1 MINQE
6 LKKYIEENILPTYEK
21 NDKGHNLEHINYVT
35 NRSLKFADNIKDI
48 NYDMVYT
55 IASYHDIA
63 HHIDAKNHEK
73 LSSEILTNDNNLKK
87 FFDEEQIK
95 IMAEAVYDHRAS
107 LEKEPRSIYGKIISS
122 ADRNTNIDN
131 ILRRTYQYR
140 IKHNPE
146 YSLEEIIEES
156 KQHIIDKFGHKG
168 YAVEKMYFKDMEY
181 EKFLNDVKT
190 LIEDNDLFIKR
201 YKEVNNLDIK

>member
-6 LKKYIEENILPTYEK
+6 LKKYIDENILTTYEK

-35 NRSLKFADNIKDI
+35 NRSLKFANNIKDI

-73 LSSEILTNDNNLKK
+73 LSSEILINDKNLKK

-107 LEKEPRSIYGKIISS
+107 LETEPRSIYGKIISS

-168 YAVEKMYFKDMEY
+168 YAVEKMYFKDIEY

>member
-1 MINQE
+1 M
-6 LKKYIEENILPTYEK
+6 
-21 NDKGHNLEHINYVT
+21 NDK
-35 NRSLKFADNIKDI
+35 
-48 NYDMVYT
+48 
-55 IASYHDIA
+55 
-63 HHIDAKNHEK
+63 
-73 LSSEILTNDNNLKK
+73 NLKK
-87 FFDEEQIK
+87 FFNVDEIK
-95 IMAEAVYDHRAS
+95 VMAEAVYDHRAS
-107 LEKEPRSIYGKIISS
+107 LETEPRSIYGKIISS

-168 YAVEKMYFKDMEY
+168 YAVEKMYFKDIEY
-181 EKFLNDVKT
+181 EKFLNNVKT

>member
-21 NDKGHNLEHINYVT
+21 NDKGHNLEHINYAT

-73 LSSEILTNDNNLKK
+73 LSSEILMNDNNLKK

-107 LEKEPRSIYGKIISS
+107 LETEPRSIYGKIISS

-168 YAVEKMYFKDMEY
+168 YAVEKMYFEDIEY
-181 EKFLNDVKT
+181 KKFLSDVKT
-190 LIEDNDLFIKR
+190 LTEDNDLFIKR

>member
-35 NRSLKFADNIKDI
+35 NRSLKFADNIKNI

-73 LSSEILTNDNNLKK
+73 LSSEILMNDNNLKK
-87 FFDEEQIK
+87 FFNVDEIK

-107 LEKEPRSIYGKIISS
+107 LETEPRSIYGKIISS
-122 ADRNTNIDN
+122 ADRNTDIDN

-168 YAVEKMYFKDMEY
+168 YAVEKMYFKDIEY

>member
-73 LSSEILTNDNNLKK
+73 LSSEILMNDKNLKK

-168 YAVEKMYFKDMEY
+168 YAVEKMYFKDIEY

-190 LIEDNDLFIKR
+190 LTEDNDLFIKR
-201 YKEVNNLDIK
+201 YKEVNNLF

>member
-73 LSSEILTNDNNLKK
+73 LSSEILINDKNLKK

-107 LEKEPRSIYGKIISS
+107 LETEPRSIYGKIISS

-168 YAVEKMYFKDMEY
+168 YAVEKMYFKDIEY

-190 LIEDNDLFIKR
+190 LTEDNDLFIKR

>member
-73 LSSEILTNDNNLKK
+73 LSSEILMNDKNLKK
-87 FFDEEQIK
+87 FFDEEKIK

-107 LEKEPRSIYGKIISS
+107 LETEPRSIYGKIISS

-168 YAVEKMYFKDMEY
+168 YAVEKMYFKDIEY
-181 EKFLNDVKT
+181 EKFLNNVKT

-201 YKEVNNLDIK
+201 YKEVNNLYIK

>member
-73 LSSEILTNDNNLKK
+73 LSSEILINDKNLKK

-107 LEKEPRSIYGKIISS
+107 LETEPRSIYGKIISS
-122 ADRNTNIDN
+122 ADRNTDIDN

-168 YAVEKMYFKDMEY
+168 YAVEKMYFKDIEY

-190 LIEDNDLFIKR
+190 LTEDNDLFIKR

>member
-6 LKKYIEENILPTYEK
+6 LKKYIEENIIPTYEK
-21 NDKGHNLEHINYVT
+21 NDKAHNLEHINYVT

-63 HHIDAKNHEK
+63 HHIDTKNHEK
-73 LSSEILTNDNNLKK
+73 VSSEILMNDTNLKE
-87 FFDEEQIK
+87 FFNEEQIK

-107 LEKEPRSIYGKIISS
+107 LETEPRSIYGKIISS

-146 YSLEEIIEES
+146 YSLKEIIEES
-156 KQHIIDKFGHKG
+156 KQHIIDKFGPKG
-168 YAVEKMYFKDMEY
+168 YAVEKMYFEDIEY
-181 EKFLNDVKT
+181 KKFLNDVKT

>member
-6 LKKYIEENILPTYEK
+6 LKKYIEENIIPTYEK

-73 LSSEILTNDNNLKK
+73 LSSEILINDKNLKK

-107 LEKEPRSIYGKIISS
+107 LETEPRSIYGKIISS

-146 YSLEEIIEES
+146 YSLEE
-156 KQHIIDKFGHKG
+156 G
-168 YAVEKMYFKDMEY
+168 
-181 EKFLNDVKT
+181 
-190 LIEDNDLFIKR
+190 
-201 YKEVNNLDIK
+201 VNFFSG

>member
-35 NRSLKFADNIKDI
+35 NRSLKFANNIKDI

-73 LSSEILTNDNNLKK
+73 S
-87 FFDEEQIK
+87 
-95 IMAEAVYDHRAS
+95 M
-107 LEKEPRSIYGKIISS
+107 
-122 ADRNTNIDN
+122 
-131 ILRRTYQYR
+131 
-140 IKHNPE
+140 
-146 YSLEEIIEES
+146 
-156 KQHIIDKFGHKG
+156 
-168 YAVEKMYFKDMEY
+168 
-181 EKFLNDVKT
+181 
-190 LIEDNDLFIKR
+190 
-201 YKEVNNLDIK
+201 

>member
-6 LKKYIEENILPTYEK
+6 LKKYIEETILPKYEK
-21 NDKGHNLEHINYVT
+21 NDKAHNLEHINYVT

-107 LEKEPRSIYGKIISS
+107 LETEPRSIYGKIISS
-122 ADRNTNIDN
+122 ADRNTDIDN

-168 YAVEKMYFKDMEY
+168 YAVEKMYFKDIEY

-190 LIEDNDLFIKR
+190 LTEDNDLFIKR

>member
-73 LSSEILTNDNNLKK
+73 LSSEILMNDKNLKK
-87 FFDEEQIK
+87 FFNVDEIK

-168 YAVEKMYFKDMEY
+168 YAVEKMYFKDIEY
-181 EKFLNDVKT
+181 EKFLNNVKT

>member
-73 LSSEILTNDNNLKK
+73 LSSEILMNDKNLKK

-107 LEKEPRSIYGKIISS
+107 LETEPRSIYGKIISS
-122 ADRNTNIDN
+122 ADRNTDIDN

-168 YAVEKMYFKDMEY
+168 YAVKKMYFKDLEY

-190 LIEDNDLFIKR
+190 LTEDNDLFIKR

>member
-35 NRSLKFADNIKDI
+35 NRSLKFANNIKDI

-73 LSSEILTNDNNLKK
+73 LSSEILINDKNLKK

-107 LEKEPRSIYGKIISS
+107 LETEPRSIYGKIISS
-122 ADRNTNIDN
+122 ADRNTDIDN

-190 LIEDNDLFIKR
+190 LIEDNDLFIKS